1 MAGLVFSLAAPAQ
14 ADDLED
20 LAIGQAWRGW
30 SDARL
35 VVPTVGLPYEL
46 NPTPTAFSRSYI
58 DAVPGRSSGFASFY
72 YADEIPEEGIFEIGP
87 GGGFKNPTLTRCNN
101 PDAGR
106 GTSGSSPSATASPT
120 PSRLLLP
127 VTWSVKPPPA
137 WSVSTS
143 GTSTSASSRAG

>member
-1 MAGLVFSLAAPAQ
+1 VKQRLAKWITGVTMAGLVFSLAAPAQ

-87 GGGFKNPTLTRCNN
+87 GGGFKNPTLAAEPRARWRRAGAGSA
-101 PDAGR
+101 AGR
-106 GTSGSSPSATASPT
+106 
-120 PSRLLLP
+120 
-127 VTWSVKPPPA
+127 
-137 WSVSTS
+137 
-143 GTSTSASSRAG
+143 